1 MDFALT
7 ADQKAIDAAVRRVA
21 ERFDESYWL
30 ARDRDGEFPAEFH
43 AAMAA
48 DGWLG
53 IAMPEEVGGAG
64 LGVVEAAIMM
74 HAVANG
80 PGAMAAASSIHM
92 NIFGPHAISVFGTAE
107 QKRRFLPDLI
117 AGRTR
122 ACFAVTEPD
131 AGLDT
136 TAIKTR
142 AIRQG
147 DVYVVN
153 GRKIWTSTAQHAT
166 KVMLLARTAPRAPE
180 RPTQGLTL
188 FFTDLDRRRVTVREI
203 DKMGRAAVDSN
214 ELFIDGLEVP
224 AADRIGAE
232 GEGFA
237 CLLHSLNPERVLVG
251 AEAVGIGRHALARAV
266 RYAKE
271 REEGERGCGRRD
283 RSAVPAH
290 EPARAI
296 PEGVGPRLQG
306 FSRQE
311 VIDVPDQG
319 LDRGVAPGGFLV
331 HRGTA
336 EHVEVLPLRRGRAH
350 RRPGSRRLRDSGR
363 DVLEDR
369 SLDLPRRPR
378 RQVVREAARQQF
390 VEDDPERIDVGED
403 PDRIAAHL
411 FGRGVGRRHEPEPG
425 QCSLGATAV
434 RLERLGDPE
443 VEQLHRPI
451 GGDEDVRR
459 LDVAMDDQP
468 LVRVVDAVA
477 PKMRKCWGKSA
488 ISGLRPSG

>member
-271 REEGERGCGRRD
+271 R
-283 RSAVPAH
+283 
-290 EPARAI
+290 
-296 PEGVGPRLQG
+296 
-306 FSRQE
+306 
-311 VIDVPDQG
+311 
-319 LDRGVAPGGFLV
+319 
-331 HRGTA
+331 
-336 EHVEVLPLRRGRAH
+336 
-350 RRPGSRRLRDSGR
+350 
-363 DVLEDR
+363 
-369 SLDLPRRPR
+369 
-378 RQVVREAARQQF
+378 VV
-390 VEDDPERIDVGED
+390 
-403 PDRIAAHL
+403 
-411 FGRGVGRRHEPEPG
+411 FG
-425 QCSLGATAV
+425 
-434 RLERLGDPE
+434 
-443 VEQLHRPI
+443 RPI
-451 GGDEDVRR
+451 GRNQ
-459 LDVAMDDQP
+459 AIQHP
-468 LVRVVDAVA
+468 LAESWMELEAAWLAALRAAWLYDRGESCGAEANAAKYLGAEAAIRACDRAVRVHGGMGYAKEFHVERLLREAWIARLAPVSAELILCHVA
-477 PKMRKCWGKSA
+477 EKALGLPKSY
-488 ISGLRPSG
+488 